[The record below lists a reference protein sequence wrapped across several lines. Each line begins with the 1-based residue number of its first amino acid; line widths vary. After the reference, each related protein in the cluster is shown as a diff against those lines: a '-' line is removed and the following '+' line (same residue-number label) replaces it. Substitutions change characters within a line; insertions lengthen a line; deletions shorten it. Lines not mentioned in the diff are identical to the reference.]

1 MERKLKADKESDLV
15 KNRADIEDLLRLEI
29 VGRYYYQ
36 TGRIVAS
43 LEKDEDLNTAFE
55 ILLDKNRYESILKP

>member
-1 MERKLKADKESDLV
+1 M

-43 LEKDEDLNTAFE
+43 LEDDKDLQAAFE
-55 ILLDKNRYESILKP
+55 ILLDKKRYESILRP

>member
-1 MERKLKADKESDLV
+1 MV

-36 TGRIVAS
+36 TCRIVAS